1 MTRQNAAMVE
11 EASASTAALSGEA
24 ERLHERFRLFELG
37 QTIESAHRGTSSA
50 A

>member
-1 MTRQNAAMVE
+1 MTQQNAAMVE
-11 EASASTAALSGEA
+11 EASASTAALSEEA

-37 QTIESAHRGTSSA
+37 QNVESAHRGIWSA